1 MRYAEHDSVRSVLE
15 LREAAVEHGK
25 AIAQLDRADTRQ
37 ARDVVLATK
46 LELEE
51 KTVAAIDDCAEN
63 AENAVEEAS
72 A

>member
-1 MRYAEHDSVRSVLE
+1 MREAEHDSVKSVFE

-25 AIAQLDRADTRQ
+25 AIAQLDRSDTRQ
-37 ARDVVLATK
+37 ARDDVLATK

-63 AENAVEEAS
+63 AENAAEQAS